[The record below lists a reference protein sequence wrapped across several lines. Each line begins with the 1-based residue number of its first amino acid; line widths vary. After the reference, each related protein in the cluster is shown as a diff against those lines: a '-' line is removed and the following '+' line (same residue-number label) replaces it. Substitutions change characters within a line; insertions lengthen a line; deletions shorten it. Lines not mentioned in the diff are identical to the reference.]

1 MIYTVTLNPAL
12 DRELTVP
19 ALLFDDVLRATA
31 TRVDCGGKGFNVAR
45 MLAALRA
52 ESVALGFAGG
62 HTGGMLRDGL
72 AALGIATDFVW
83 IAGETRTNVSIVTA
97 DYDRHIKVNEPG
109 PTISASEQAA
119 LRVRV
124 RELAHSGDWWVLAGS
139 LPPGV
144 ASTFYADLITDIQS
158 SGARVILDTSGASLR
173 HGYAARPFL
182 LKPNAAEA
190 GELTGLPIISAEQ
203 ALAAA
208 VAMPGI
214 AQIVISMGAAGA
226 VLVDAGRGWLAT
238 PPPIQQHN
246 PIGAGDSLVA
256 GLAWGLSQALAP
268 AEMLRWGVACGAAAA
283 GCAGTAFGSYDEIAR
298 LAEQVTVREVF
309 QVEHAQ

>member
-19 ALLFDDVLRATA
+19 ALLFDDVLRATE

-45 MLAALRA
+45 MLAALGA

-62 HTGGMLRDGL
+62 HTGAMLRDRL

-109 PTISASEQAA
+109 PTIIADEQAA
-119 LRVRV
+119 LRARV
-124 RELAHSGDWWVLAGS
+124 RERAHSGDWWVLAGS

-144 ASTFYADLITDIQS
+144 APTFYADLIHDIQAA
-158 SGARVILDTSGASLR
+158 GARVILDTSGAALR

-190 GELTGLPIISAEQ
+190 SELTGLPITSAEQ

-208 VAMPGI
+208 ATMPGI
-214 AQIVISMGAAGA
+214 AQIVISLGAAGA
-226 VLVDAGRGWLAT
+226 LLVEAGRGWLAT
-238 PPPIQQHN
+238 PPAIQQHN

-256 GLAWGLSQALAP
+256 GLVWGLSKALAP
-268 AEMLRWGVACGAAAA
+268 ATMLQWGVACGAAAA
-283 GCAGTAFGSYDEIAR
+283 SHAGTAFGSYDEVAR
-298 LAEQVTVREVF
+298 LAELVTVREVF
-309 QVEHAQ
+309 YTEHAK

>member
-19 ALLFDDVLRATA
+19 ALVFDDVLRATA

-45 MLAALRA
+45 MLAVLGA

-62 HTGGMLRDGL
+62 HTGAMLRDGL

-83 IAGETRTNVSIVTA
+83 VAGETRTNISIITA

-109 PTISASEQAA
+109 PTISADEQAA
-119 LRVRV
+119 LRARV
-124 RELAHSGDWWVLAGS
+124 RERARSGDWWVLAGS

-144 ASTFYADLITDIQS
+144 APTFYADLIHDIQAA
-158 SGARVILDTSGASLR
+158 GARAILDTSGVALR

-190 GELTGLPIISAEQ
+190 SELTGLPITSAEQ

-208 VAMPGI
+208 AAMPGI
-214 AQIVISMGAAGA
+214 ARIVISLGAAGA
-226 VLVDAGRGWLAT
+226 LLVEVGRGWLAT
-238 PPPIQQHN
+238 PPAIQQHN

-256 GLAWGLSQALAP
+256 GLVWGLNKALAP
-268 AEMLRWGVACGAAAA
+268 ATMLQWGVACGAAAA
-283 GCAGTAFGSYDEIAR
+283 SHAGTAFGSYADVAR
-298 LAEQVTVREVF
+298 LAELVTVREVF
-309 QVEHAQ
+309 YTEHAK

>member
-1 MIYTVTLNPAL
+1 MIYTLTLNPAL
-12 DRELTVP
+12 DRELMVP

-31 TRVDCGGKGFNVAR
+31 MRVDCGGKGFNVAR
-45 MLAALRA
+45 MLAALGA

-62 HTGGMLRDGL
+62 YTGAMLRDGL

-83 IAGETRTNVSIVTA
+83 VAGETRTNISIVTTC
-97 DYDRHIKVNEPG
+97 YDRHIKVNEPG
-109 PTISASEQAA
+109 PTISASEQSA
-119 LRVRV
+119 LRAQV
-124 RELAHSGDWWVLAGS
+124 RERAHSGDWWVLAGS

-144 ASTFYADLITDIQS
+144 APSFYAELIGDIQAA
-158 SGARVILDTSGASLR
+158 GARVVLDTSGAALR

-190 GELTGLPIISAEQ
+190 SELTGLPIASAEQ

-208 VAMPGI
+208 ATMPGI

-226 VLVDAGRGWLAT
+226 LLVASGRGWLAT
-238 PPPIQQHN
+238 PPAIQQHN

-256 GLAWGLSQALAP
+256 GLVWGLSKAFAP
-268 AEMLRWGVACGAAAA
+268 DAMLRWGVACGAAAA
-283 GCAGTAFGSYDEIAR
+283 SQAGTAFGSYDDVVR
-298 LAEQVTVREVF
+298 LAEQVGVREVF
-309 QVEHAQ
+309 LEKRPR